1 MSTPMSEDQLERVK
15 ESLACI
21 ILGVVASSMCVR
33 LPRVPR
39 GSRPELDCFQSLR
52 PYRPPDIHLLSRKC
66 QRTDGSQGFGVCPT
80 NMLYPSS
87 SYSLRLLR
95 TEPPRSR
102 SFGESSA
109 LLHFSCELSYVRSF
123 FDTAATVTITIGAW
137 IFFVQDFGKQ
147 APMPVVKDPPYVLVP
162 SACVLFLKINFFN
175 PAEPW
180 PYASVLF
187 RLSFSS
193 GLTLS
198 LR

>member
-1 MSTPMSEDQLERVK
+1 MHHSRCSRVFNVRTSSPRNPAVPCLTASESSLYGLTVLQTYIYYRESVK
-15 ESLACI
+15 EPMTVK
-21 ILGVVASSMCVR
+21 ILVCA
-33 LPRVPR
+33 
-39 GSRPELDCFQSLR
+39 
-52 PYRPPDIHLLSRKC
+52 PPNMPSICHHCTYHVHFERK
-66 QRTDGSQGFGVCPT
+66 
-80 NMLYPSS
+80 
-87 SYSLRLLR
+87 
-95 TEPPRSR
+95 PPRSR
-102 SFGESSA
+102 SFGELPA
-109 LLHFSCELSYVRSF
+109 LLQFLCKLSHARSF